1 MDTNIGQLLGMILE
15 TRDKVN
21 ELSRNVDERLR
32 YQIGEIS
39 RLENNVESAVT
50 TLIHELI
57 EYLRCNDI
65 QSLDEVE
72 FAARLRELL
81 RKEPELPF

>member
-1 MDTNIGQLLGMILE
+1 MDTNMGQLLKMILE
-15 TRDKVN
+15 TRDKVD
-21 ELSRNVDERLR
+21 ELSRSVNERLG
-32 YQIGEIS
+32 YQLDEIS

-65 QSLDEVE
+65 QSLDEAE
-72 FAARLRELL
+72 FSARLRELL

>member
-1 MDTNIGQLLGMILE
+1 MDTNMGQLLGMILE
-15 TRDKVN
+15 TRDKVD
-21 ELSRNVDERLR
+21 ELSRSVNERLR
-32 YQIGEIS
+32 YQIDEIS

-65 QSLDEVE
+65 QSLDEAE

>member
-1 MDTNIGQLLGMILE
+1 MDTNMGQLLKMILE
-15 TRDKVN
+15 TRNKVD
-21 ELSRNVDERLR
+21 ELSRNVNERLG
-32 YQIGEIS
+32 YQIDEIS

-65 QSLDEVE
+65 QSLDEAE

>member
-1 MDTNIGQLLGMILE
+1 MDTNMGQLLKMILE
-15 TRDKVN
+15 TRNKVD
-21 ELSRNVDERLR
+21 ELSRNVNERLG
-32 YQIGEIS
+32 YQMDEIS

-65 QSLDEVE
+65 QSLDEAE